1 MKKLI
6 FITIVIVFFL
16 FFLAACGLIEFN
28 YKRTI
33 WINPDVECCGVK
45 DPINNLEWLTEW
57 YEDSYFNIVI
67 NYPTSQIIYLFSN
80 DTTFEHFVVTKTFGN
95 NYDNYFQIF
104 TCDGELLDE
113 GRYYNYDYDSDYVN
127 IDILYSKK
135 QMIMV
140 PYCEL
145 CSDFFENHIL
155 IDTIAYLYVK

>member
-6 FITIVIVFFL
+6 FFISLFL
-16 FFLAACGLIEFN
+16 LTLMGCERN
-28 YKRTI
+28 YERTI

-57 YEDSYFNIVI
+57 YEDSYFNRVI

-95 NYDNYFQIF
+95 NYGNYFQIF

-155 IDTIAYLYVK
+155 IDTIAYIYVKQI